1 MESRQGYP
9 HSPRYNKPKACWE
22 TESKSTNQHK
32 EDTTAPSRGHGNGPV
47 PSEGRGTSKAAPI
60 QPKTLTTPSSSTP
73 LASSPTTS
81 KMLLVQ
87 ASAAKQITT
96 VSSPVTAKHA
106 VGTPEGLTLPLQ
118 TTVTTGNRL
127 KSPSSSRTGE
137 LKASARS
144 SPKNLHK
151 TTSASQ
157 ISASANSPKNLQK
170 TALAAAITSPDLP
183 KSVHRAALSQI
194 PRATSSPKLRPSSAA
209 LLTVDKTD
217 TCKKGGSR
225 EGVHSLS
232 PKLRTQTVAISPQ
245 VESMLQPGTEHS
257 KEKSPQRHSEEKK
270 GSGEMKGGEDVL
282 QDIQEGQI
290 PKRSDLTLQVAS
302 KCPVSPQDKKQLS
315 PAATTASAAQSKEM
329 AGKVETNVMTQE
341 RECVTEKRK
350 REEREK
356 EEREKERL
364 REKMKEK
371 RDEERR
377 REEQA
382 KEESRK
388 EKEKEERKRK
398 ESAREQEMDKERR
411 KEREREE
418 KEREKKAAGQIC
430 KSFKDASTM
439 TVEDHASI
447 QTLDA
452 GLQTDLRY
460 VDTAVQAVVEV
471 TSRSTATSPALT
483 LWPWSQMD
491 PDLSNHGKTSGT
503 PGMNLEN
510 GLSPDASSDSDWLSG
525 LSSPTAATVGAKPK
539 FLGPPPYKSPN
550 SYRPP
555 CQHVCQIEI
564 ELRSQSSLSDSLA
577 LPQVTV
583 SEVSPTS
590 HSGLSSPG
598 SVEKDSSARSGLETE
613 SKEEVKE
620 TEKSE
625 KGPPPE
631 VVWDEQ
637 GMTWEVYGAAVDMES
652 LGFAIQNHLQKKI
665 REHEQR
671 IGTLRK
677 SISLSERSP
686 PYMKGAKKKKKRN
699 VFRSLFHGPACCSK
713 AQAKAEGAQ

>member
-9 HSPRYNKPKACWE
+9 HSPRYGKPKGSWE

-32 EDTTAPSRGHGNGPV
+32 KDTTAPSTGHGRNAEQGSGSV
-47 PSEGRGTSKAAPI
+47 PSDRRGTSRAAPI
-60 QPKTLTTPSSSTP
+60 QPKTLTTTVTPSSPMP

-87 ASAAKQITT
+87 ASTAKHTT

-118 TTVTTGNRL
+118 TTVTTGTRL

-157 ISASANSPKNLQK
+157 INAPANSPKNMQK
-170 TALAAAITSPDLP
+170 TASAVTITSPDLP
-183 KSVHRAALSQI
+183 KSIHRAAPSQI

-209 LLTVDKTD
+209 SLTVDKTD
-217 TCKKGGSR
+217 TCKKGGNR

-232 PKLRTQTVAISPQ
+232 PKLRTQAVANSPQ
-245 VESMLQPGTEHS
+245 VDSMTQPGTEYN

-270 GSGEMKGGEDVL
+270 GRVERKGGEDVL
-282 QDIQEGQI
+282 QDIQVGQI
-290 PKRSDLTLQVAS
+290 PKRSDLTIQVAS
-302 KCPVSPQDKKQLS
+302 KCPSSPQDKKQLS
-315 PAATTASAAQSKEM
+315 PAETPSAAQSKETT
-329 AGKVETNVMTQE
+329 GKAETNVMTQE

-350 REEREK
+350 KGEREK

-377 REEQA
+377 RE
-382 KEESRK
+382 K
-388 EKEKEERKRK
+388 EK
-398 ESAREQEMDKERR
+398 
-411 KEREREE
+411 EE

-439 TVEDHASI
+439 TVEDHASVK
-447 QTLDA
+447 TLDA
-452 GLQTDLRY
+452 GLQTDLGY
-460 VDTAVQAVVEV
+460 MDAAVQAVVEV
-471 TSRSTATSPALT
+471 TSRSTTTSPALT
-483 LWPWSQMD
+483 LRPWSQMD

-503 PGMNLEN
+503 SGVNLEN

-525 LSSPTAATVGAKPK
+525 LSSPTAATAGTKPK

-555 CQHVCQIEI
+555 HQHVCQIDI

-583 SEVSPTS
+583 SEVSPAS
-590 HSGLSSPG
+590 HSGLSYSG
-598 SVEKDSSARSGLETE
+598 SVEKDSSARSGLEVQ
-613 SKEEVKE
+613 SKEEAKE
-620 TEKSE
+620 TDKAE

-699 VFRSLFHGPACCSK
+699 VFRSLFRGPACCSK

>member
-9 HSPRYNKPKACWE
+9 HSPRYGKPKGSWE

-32 EDTTAPSRGHGNGPV
+32 KDTTAPSTGHGRNAEQGSGSV
-47 PSEGRGTSKAAPI
+47 PSDRRGTSRAAPI
-60 QPKTLTTPSSSTP
+60 QPKTLTTTVTPSSPMP

-87 ASAAKQITT
+87 ASTAKHTT

-118 TTVTTGNRL
+118 TTVTTGTRL

-157 ISASANSPKNLQK
+157 INAPANSPKNMQK
-170 TALAAAITSPDLP
+170 TASAVTITSPDLP
-183 KSVHRAALSQI
+183 KSIHRAAPSQI

-209 LLTVDKTD
+209 SLTVDKTD
-217 TCKKGGSR
+217 TCKKGGNR

-232 PKLRTQTVAISPQ
+232 PKLRTQAVANSPQ
-245 VESMLQPGTEHS
+245 VDSMTQPGTEYN

-270 GSGEMKGGEDVL
+270 GRVERKGGEDVL
-282 QDIQEGQI
+282 QDIQVGQI
-290 PKRSDLTLQVAS
+290 PKRSDLTIQVAS
-302 KCPVSPQDKKQLS
+302 KCPSSPQDKKQLS
-315 PAATTASAAQSKEM
+315 PAETPSAAQSKETT
-329 AGKVETNVMTQE
+329 GKAETNVMTQE
-341 RECVTEKRK
+341 RECVEK
-350 REEREK
+350 
-356 EEREKERL
+356 
-364 REKMKEK
+364 
-371 RDEERR
+371 
-377 REEQA
+377 
-382 KEESRK
+382 
-388 EKEKEERKRK
+388 
-398 ESAREQEMDKERR
+398 
-411 KEREREE
+411 EE

-439 TVEDHASI
+439 TVEDHASVK
-447 QTLDA
+447 TLDA
-452 GLQTDLRY
+452 GLQTDLGY
-460 VDTAVQAVVEV
+460 MDAAVQAVVEV
-471 TSRSTATSPALT
+471 TSRSTTTSPALT
-483 LWPWSQMD
+483 LRPWSQMD

-503 PGMNLEN
+503 SGVNLEN

-525 LSSPTAATVGAKPK
+525 LSSPTAATAGTKPK

-555 CQHVCQIEI
+555 HQHVCQIDI

-583 SEVSPTS
+583 SEVSPAS
-590 HSGLSSPG
+590 HSGLSYSG
-598 SVEKDSSARSGLETE
+598 SVEKDSSARSGLEVQ
-613 SKEEVKE
+613 SKEEAKE
-620 TEKSE
+620 TDKAE

-699 VFRSLFHGPACCSK
+699 VFRSLFRGPACCSK